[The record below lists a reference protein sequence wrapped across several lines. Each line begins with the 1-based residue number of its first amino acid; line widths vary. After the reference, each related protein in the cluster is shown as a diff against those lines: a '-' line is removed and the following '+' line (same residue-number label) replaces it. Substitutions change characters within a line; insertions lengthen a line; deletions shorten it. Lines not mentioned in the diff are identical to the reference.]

1 MGSNGAR
8 EKALQLLREVP
19 RLSHGNLRGLPK
31 VAGVQN
37 VTRAKRRGRGQNGGD
52 YGWGTSARAKQYFGP
67 LGYESGSTPIQRKTS
82 FERSYNYALRTTRQ
96 FPPVT
101 LGQLQLTIDLGRI
114 DTSKPVD
121 MAALCASKAMFVEP
135 EKNQFGFNLT
145 HDVGLDTFSAKVNLE
160 VQWASE
166 QAIMAVER
174 AGGRIITGYFDLH
187 SVIALRNPLKFF
199 ERGAPIPRRLAPPQ
213 DLMEYYSNPVNRGY
227 LACPKAVA
235 EERLKLAQ
243 KYGYDLP
250 DEEEEE
256 SFMLERKD
264 VRQIFYG
271 LQPGWIV
278 SLADKEIFKPKDP
291 ELSQMY
297 QGELS

>member
-19 RLSHGNLRGLPK
+19 RLSHHNLKGLPK
-31 VAGVQN
+31 VAGIQN
-37 VTRAKRRGRGQNGGD
+37 TKSQKRGRGQNGGD
-52 YGWGTSARAKQYFGP
+52 YGWGTSARAKQHFGP

-114 DTSKPVD
+114 DTSKPID
-121 MAALCASKAMFVEP
+121 MAALCASKAMFVDP

-187 SVIALRNPLKFF
+187 SVIALKDPLKFF

-213 DLMEYYSNPVNRGY
+213 DLMEYYSNPANRGY
-227 LACPKAVA
+227 LACPKAVE

-243 KYGYDLP
+243 KYGYELP
-250 DEEEEE
+250 DKEEDY
-256 SFMLERKD
+256 MLKRKD

-291 ELSQMY
+291 ELSRMY

>member
-1 MGSNGAR
+1 MGELR
-8 EKALQLLREVP
+8 LLKCT
-19 RLSHGNLRGLPK
+19 LINLLLIR
-31 VAGVQN
+31 
-37 VTRAKRRGRGQNGGD
+37 
-52 YGWGTSARAKQYFGP
+52 WGTSARAKQYFGP

-278 SLADKEIFKPKDP
+278 SLADKVLNIESVKYKIIV
-291 ELSQMY
+291 
-297 QGELS
+297 

>member
-1 MGSNGAR
+1 MGESSMI
-8 EKALQLLREVP
+8 QF
-19 RLSHGNLRGLPK
+19 NLISIFL
-31 VAGVQN
+31 
-37 VTRAKRRGRGQNGGD
+37 TR
-52 YGWGTSARAKQYFGP
+52 WGTSARAKQHFGP

-145 HDVGLDTFSAKVNLE
+145 HDLGLDTFSAKLNLE

-174 AGGRIITGYFDLH
+174 AGGRITTAYFDLH
-187 SVIALRNPLKFF
+187 SVIALRDPLKFF
-199 ERGAPIPRRLAPPQ
+199 EKGAPIPRRLAPPQ
-213 DLMEYYSNPVNRGY
+213 DLMEYYSNPANRGY

-243 KYGYDLP
+243 KYGYELP
-250 DEEEEE
+250 DEEQEE

-278 SLADKEIFKPKDP
+278 SLADKVLNTESSKSV
-291 ELSQMY
+291 LS
-297 QGELS
+297 